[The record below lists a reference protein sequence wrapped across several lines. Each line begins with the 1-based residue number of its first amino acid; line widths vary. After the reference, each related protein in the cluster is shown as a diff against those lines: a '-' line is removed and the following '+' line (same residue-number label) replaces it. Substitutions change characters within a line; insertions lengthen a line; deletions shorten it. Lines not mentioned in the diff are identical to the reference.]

1 MKSRLSDLNAA
12 ALSAG
17 IAAFALYIFMGLPVQ
32 LAVFQQLGLTA
43 AQSSSWLL
51 ITWLTT
57 GVMSLAVALYLRQ
70 PVSVT
75 LTIPGMIYLGTLGT
89 HYTFDQLACANLIA
103 GIIILVL
110 GLAGVGQ
117 RVLRWFPM
125 PVVMGMFAGT
135 IVSFVTRL
143 VSATVNDFWV
153 AGPAVAAYLLGRAIG
168 SPRVPPVGL
177 AVVAGAVALAVGGDV
192 TVPSAAW
199 SPLALIVPHFAFS
212 GSALLAVTVPMVL
225 LTIVVGNVQGFAFL
239 QSEGY
244 RVRANFVTAAGGVA
258 SIVNALFGG
267 HPAGM
272 GRTAIA
278 VMASP
283 EAGPLKGRYWAG
295 VVPSVLAIVVALAAG
310 PVIGLVE
317 ALPAAFVATIAGLA
331 IIAALQNALVQ
342 AFQSTLPFGA
352 VVSFAVAITPFS
364 VGGITSSFWAIVA
377 GIVASLVAERR
388 ELLTTW
394 GIGTNR

>member
-1 MKSRLSDLNAA
+1 MKSRLSAPNVA

-17 IAAFALYIFMGLPVQ
+17 IAACPIYIFMGLPVQ
-32 LAVFQQLGLTA
+32 LAVFPELGLTA

-89 HYTFDQLACANLIA
+89 HYTFDQLAFANLLA

-135 IVSFVTRL
+135 IVSFATRL
-143 VSATVNDFWV
+143 VGATVNDFWI

-177 AVVAGAVALAVGGDV
+177 AVLAGATALALGTGV
-192 TVPSAAW
+192 TVPSTAW
-199 SPLALIVPHFAFS
+199 SPPSLIVPHFDFT
-212 GSALLAVTVPMVL
+212 GSALLAVTLPMVL
-225 LTIVVGNVQGFAFL
+225 LTVVVGNVQGFAFL
-239 QSEGY
+239 QSQGY
-244 RVRANFVTAAGGVA
+244 RVRANFVTAVGGAA

-283 EAGPLKGRYWAG
+283 DAGPANGRYWAA
-295 VVPSVLAIVVALAAG
+295 VVPAVLAIVVALAAG
-310 PVIGLVE
+310 PVITLVG

-331 IIAALQNALVQ
+331 ILPALQNALVQ
-342 AFQSTLPFGA
+342 AFQSTLQFGA
-352 VVSFAVAITPFS
+352 VVSFTVAITPFS

-377 GIVASLVAERR
+377 GILASFVAERR
-388 ELLTTW
+388 ELLTAWRISTKQ
-394 GIGTNR
+394 